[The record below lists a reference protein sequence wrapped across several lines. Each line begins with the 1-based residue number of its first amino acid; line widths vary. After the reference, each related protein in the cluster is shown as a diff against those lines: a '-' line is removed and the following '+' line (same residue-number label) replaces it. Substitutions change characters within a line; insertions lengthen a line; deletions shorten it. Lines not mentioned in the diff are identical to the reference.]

1 MLLLVGNGEPLSEI
15 SKDVNF
21 LKFIFIYVHVCLYG
35 HMNADVCRGH
45 EKVSDALE
53 LELQAA
59 VSCPTWVLAQT
70 SSGRKPSALG
80 Y

>member
-1 MLLLVGNGEPLSEI
+1 MLLLVGNGGPLSEI
-15 SKDVNF
+15 RCEF

-70 SSGRKPSALG
+70 SSGRKPSALS